1 MRVQRLPTALL
12 LLPRLP
18 LCRAGMFGVSV
29 KEAAHGKIYHFSL
42 MGASPL
48 MKIEIARRSP
58 WPLADMMRKSL
69 EGLALD
75 PADQAQNYVEEVIRA
90 AIE

>member
-12 LLPRLP
+12 LLPCLQ

-29 KEAAHGKIYHFSL
+29 KEAAQSKIYHFSL

-58 WPLADMMRKSL
+58 GPLSRSEADMMRKSL
-69 EGLALD
+69 ESLALD
-75 PADQAQNYVEEVIRA
+75 PPD
-90 AIE
+90 